1 MTVQNEPGVDRLTL
15 YWDPM
20 TQRDF
25 IKLNLGPTLN
35 KAGYNPDKLK
45 LMIFDNNVGDLQ
57 KWSDSI
63 LDDKDAAKWVSG
75 IAFHWYRNSRTTGYP
90 DTILDS
96 IHQKHQNHFLISS
109 EACNLEGVGNG
120 KWDIGEAYAHD
131 IIRVSIR

>member
-1 MTVQNEPGVDRLTL
+1 VGRLSL
-15 YWDPM
+15 NWDSI

-35 KAGYNPDKLK
+35 KAGYNPNKFK
-45 LMIFDNNVGDLQ
+45 LMIIDDNVWNLQ

-63 LDDKDAAKWVSG
+63 LGDKDAAKWVSG
-75 IAFHWYRNSRTTGYP
+75 MAIHWYGNSRTTGYP
-90 DTILDS
+90 DTLLDS
-96 IHQKHQNHFLISS
+96 IHQKHQNTFLISS
-109 EACNLEGVGNG
+109 EACDLESVGDG